1 MRDEG
6 RAAAARSGGLA
17 VTPPPQPPPTLNDEE
32 VAGREKRTSQ
42 RGAPASR
49 FGAAEA
55 PRERALSPNQSRDE
69 GPGER

>member
-6 RAAAARSGGLA
+6 SAAAARSGGLA
-17 VTPPPQPPPTLNDEE
+17 VTPPPQPTLNDEE